1 MTGGAAAARGGRPR
15 LVLVATGIALA
26 STAAILVAAPRPAD
40 HQAMADLSV
49 PAILGAGFIDGFNP
63 CAFGVLILFA
73 TFALGLA
80 ARESLAGEGGP
91 GAGAARVGAASRH
104 VLGLGAFFV
113 AGVLITYFLLGL
125 GLLTVLASLTDFG
138 GNHLPSRIAA
148 LIAVGLG
155 LWMIR
160 DLLLPDA
167 RWKLE
172 APHSLHGRMRDW
184 ARVTS
189 PVALFGGG
197 VLIGLCTVPC
207 SGAVYLGVVALLS
220 TSGTVGGRPGGLALY
235 NLAYITPLVV
245 LLVLASRPGL
255 IRVLNRWH
263 LEQRVGNEGRP
274 RPGRARAR
282 LRHPPDRIAGLRRR
296 GSSNPSSSQ
305 RVVSRR
311 SSGPQLRPL
320 NWEHETRAPRPLG
333 AVSHARPAEPGT
345 DGCLRRSGRRDHGRP
360 RVPTP
365 VDRRPGRRPAPD
377 DLPPGRR
384 RDAAQ
389 SGSSSRRRTSI
400 DTSRRME
407 RRRSSCRPSRR
418 ARCASPARWAAI
430 VVRSSCDQTRTG
442 RSSSEFAPWRSAGR
456 DDPRRDRQRAR
467 AVRLTTSQRILA
479 RVYNSSADATPP
491 SCTRTLGAA
500 RHEPIAH

>member
-1 MTGGAAAARGGRPR
+1 MTSGAATARGGRPR
-15 LVLVATGIALA
+15 LFLLLAAGVAVA

-40 HQAMADLSV
+40 HQVLADLSV

-80 ARESLAGEGGP
+80 ARESLAGEGGGP
-91 GAGAARVGAASRH
+91 GVGAARVGAASRH

-113 AGVLITYFLLGL
+113 AGVLVTYFLLGL

-138 GNHLPSRIAA
+138 GNHLPSRITA

-220 TSGTVGGRPGGLALY
+220 TSGTVTAGLGGLALY
-235 NLAYITPLVV
+235 NLAYITPLVA
-245 LLVLASRPGL
+245 LLVLASRPRL

-263 LEQRVGNEGRP
+263 LEHAMGTK
-274 RPGRARAR
+274 
-282 LRHPPDRIAGLRRR
+282 
-296 GSSNPSSSQ
+296 
-305 RVVSRR
+305 VV
-311 SSGPQLRPL
+311 L
-320 NWEHETRAPRPLG
+320 
-333 AVSHARPAEPGT
+333 
-345 DGCLRRSGRRDHGRP
+345 
-360 RVPTP
+360 
-365 VDRRPGRRPAPD
+365 
-377 DLPPGRR
+377 
-384 RDAAQ
+384 
-389 SGSSSRRRTSI
+389 
-400 DTSRRME
+400 
-407 RRRSSCRPSRR
+407 
-418 ARCASPARWAAI
+418 AI
-430 VVRSSCDQTRTG
+430 VVLALG
-442 RSSSEFAPWRSAGR
+442 FAIL
-456 DDPRRDRQRAR
+456 
-467 AVRLTTSQRILA
+467 LT
-479 RVYNSSADATPP
+479 V
-491 SCTRTLGAA
+491 
-500 RHEPIAH
+500 